1 MVATIIT
8 YNAGVMLSR
17 MIFLPRHD
25 QTDTR
30 RINAKNRPR
39 GCAAFRVTNFSDE
52 DLAIPSHHALP
63 ARYTTSLISTL
74 IETGNGAVCHA
85 IKSSR
90 SYRAYW
96 ERGRR
101 KN

>member
-1 MVATIIT
+1 M
-8 YNAGVMLSR
+8 
-17 MIFLPRHD
+17 
-25 QTDTR
+25 
-30 RINAKNRPR
+30 
-39 GCAAFRVTNFSDE
+39 AAFRVTNFSDE

-90 SYRAYW
+90 SYRAFTR
-96 ERGRR
+96 ERGKR